1 MSIILNIVTDANLK
15 GIKKAIKEFD
25 SLKTAGEKASFA
37 ISKAAVPAGLA
48 VAGLATAG
56 LAAARAAADEQ
67 LAMQKLATQLVNST
81 NATTAQIAANEEW
94 ISRLQYTAA
103 VSDDQLRPALSS
115 LVVATQNLGTAQRLL
130 GIALNVS
137 AATGTDLGT
146 VSEALSRGFSG
157 NMRALS
163 TLSPELKTAIKNG
176 ADFSDVLLILE
187 KNFAGSSQAAADT
200 AAGGIAKMQIAM
212 DDAQETLGIALI
224 PYLTAF
230 ADVLTSA
237 SKWVKENTTLAT
249 GFGVAIGGLGAAL
262 VIARGAMLAYK
273 TMALITTGVNKALA
287 VSGFAVQ
294 ISTGVG
300 IASAIAGAAALG
312 VVAAKIAS
320 ATSSN
325 DNYTASVD
333 RATGA
338 NGRFS
343 DSLPY
348 MQFPVNSVERIQGFF
363 DYWTIENIQARA
375 QARQTA
381 AVLEEAQRK
390 AQAVADKAAAAAK
403 SLFDATKKALQ
414 DGKKALKDYAA
425 GLADTLRGWISLS
438 TAVASATSSETEYQD
453 ALKERAAAYEEL
465 NKLQAKGLYTTD
477 EMAAATDRL
486 ARAETGLASAQ
497 SSRTNYSQQ
506 FAQQIAAAKK
516 FGGQLQQLIA
526 AGLGRSGLAQIMD
539 LGPVAGSQV
548 AADILAGTGGMSVAS
563 LNQDLA
569 VIDQAGT
576 ALGGAA
582 IAGDM
587 SLLNQAQATR
597 TGNTVNITVTSADPN
612 AVVAALQKYVR
623 TSGPVP
629 IRIRNP

>member
-48 VAGLATAG
+48 VAGLAAAG
-56 LAAARAAADEQ
+56 LAAARAAGDEQ

-94 ISRLQYTAA
+94 ISGLQYTAA

-115 LVVATQNLGTAQRLL
+115 LVVATKDLGTAQRLL
-130 GIALNVS
+130 GVALNVS
-137 AATGTDLGT
+137 AATGRDLGS

-176 ADFSDVLLILE
+176 ADFSDVLVILE
-187 KNFAGSSQAAADT
+187 KNFKGSAEAAADT
-200 AAGGIAKMQIAM
+200 AAGGITKMQIAM

-230 ADVLTSA
+230 AEVLTSA
-237 SKWVKENTTLAT
+237 SKWVKENTTLAI
-249 GFGVAIGGLGAAL
+249 GFGTAIGGLGAAL
-262 VIARGAMLAYK
+262 VITRGAMLAYK
-273 TMALITTGVNKALA
+273 TMAVITTAVNTALA
-287 VSGFAVQ
+287 TSGFAVQ

-300 IASAIAGAAALG
+300 IAAAIAGAAALG
-312 VVAAKIAS
+312 VIATKISNATQINERYTNSLDTMSRAWQNLMDPVGRGMRDLNAVIAMVQAEEEAAAERAATAAKKAS
-320 ATSSN
+320 
-325 DNYTASVD
+325 D
-333 RATGA
+333 
-338 NGRFS
+338 
-343 DSLPY
+343 
-348 MQFPVNSVERIQGFF
+348 
-363 DYWTIENIQARA
+363 
-375 QARQTA
+375 
-381 AVLEEAQRK
+381 
-390 AQAVADKAAAAAK
+390 AAK
-403 SLFDATKKALQ
+403 RLFDSTKKAIKEAKKVLQ
-414 DGKKALKDYAA
+414 EYATE
-425 GLADTLRGWISLS
+425 LADQVRSWISLS
-438 TAVASATSSETEYQD
+438 NAVSSATDSETTYQD
-453 ALKERAAAYEEL
+453 ALRERAAAYEEL
-465 NKLQAKGLYTTD
+465 NKLQAKGLYTTE
-477 EMAAATDRL
+477 EMATATDRL
-486 ARAETGLASAQ
+486 AKAETGLASAQ

-506 FAQQIAAAKK
+506 FAEQIAAAKK

-526 AGLGRSGLAQIMD
+526 AGLGRSGLAQIMN